1 MMSQNIALAMM
12 AHPDDA
18 EILCAGTLLRLLEL
32 GWSIHIATAA
42 NGNCG
47 SMTLDRK
54 QIAAIRHEEAKVAA
68 ARIGATYHC
77 LGINDVEVTYSVQN
91 IRKAIDLFRQ
101 VNPSLVITHPRH
113 DYMLDHEQT
122 HLLARGASFAFAAP
136 NASSLPVPQH
146 ASVPYLYYAD
156 PLEGRDPYTG
166 QLVTPT
172 VLIDISDVMQAKSDM
187 LVCHVSQRQWLQKH
201 HGMDEYILAMQRHGA
216 MRGESAGCAFAEAF
230 VQHSGHAY
238 PQDDLLSRLLE
249 PQSLST
255 VEQIN
260 G

>member
-1 MMSQNIALAMM
+1 MMTEKIVMTLM

-18 EILCAGTLLRLLEL
+18 EILCAGTLIRLAEH
-32 GWSIHIATAA
+32 GWQVHIATAA

-47 SMTLDRK
+47 SVELGREA
-54 QIAAIRHEEAKVAA
+54 IAAVRHEEAKIAA

-77 LGINDVEVTYSVQN
+77 LGISDVEVAYSEQN

-136 NASSLPVPQH
+136 NASSLPMPEH
-146 ASVPYLYYAD
+146 ASVAYLYYAD
-156 PLEGRDPYTG
+156 PLEGRDPYSG

-172 VLIDISDVMQAKSDM
+172 ALIDISEVMQAKSDM
-187 LVCHVSQRQWLQKH
+187 LACHVSQRQWLQKH
-201 HGMDEYILAMQRHGA
+201 HGMDEYILAMQRHSA
-216 MRGESAGCAFAEAF
+216 MRGESCGCAYAEAF
-230 VQHSGHAY
+230 VQHKGHAY

-249 PQSLST
+249 PQRKSA
-255 VEQIN
+255 VEHIN

>member
-1 MMSQNIALAMM
+1 MTHKRALAFM

-18 EILCAGTLLRLLEL
+18 EILCAGTLIRLSKL
-32 GWSIHIATAA
+32 GWQIHIATAA

-47 SMTLDRK
+47 SVELGREA
-54 QIAAIRHEEAKVAA
+54 IAAVRHEEAQNAA
-68 ARIGATYHC
+68 TRMGATYHC
-77 LGINDVEVTYSVQN
+77 LDISDVEVTYSAQN

-136 NASSLPVPQH
+136 NASSLPVPQQ
-146 ASVPYLYYAD
+146 ASVPYFYYAD
-156 PLEGRDPYTG
+156 PLEGRDPYSG

-172 VLIDISDVMQAKSDM
+172 ALINISDVMQAKSDM
-187 LVCHVSQRQWLQKH
+187 LACHVSQRQWLQKH

-216 MRGESAGCAFAEAF
+216 MRGESYSCAYAEAF
-230 VQHSGHAY
+230 VQHKGHAY
-238 PQDDLLSRLLE
+238 PQDDLLSHLLE
-249 PQSLST
+249 PQRKSAM
-255 VEQIN
+255 EHIN